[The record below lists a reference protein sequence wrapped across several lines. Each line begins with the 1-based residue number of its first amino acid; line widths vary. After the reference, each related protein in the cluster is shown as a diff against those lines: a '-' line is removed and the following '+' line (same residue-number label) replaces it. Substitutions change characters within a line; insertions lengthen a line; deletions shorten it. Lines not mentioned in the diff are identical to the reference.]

1 MYILQIEHPVP
12 NYDGWRKAFENDPI
26 DRKGSGVQH
35 YRISRK
41 TDDRNYVI
49 VDLEFDTLT
58 DAEACHAK
66 LHQLWSRVE
75 GSVMNNAQS
84 RIIEVIEDETIY

>member
-12 NYDGWRKAFENDPI
+12 NYDGWRNAFENDPI
-26 DRKGSGVQH
+26 DRKGSGVQS

-41 TDDRNYVI
+41 PGDKNYVI
-49 VDLEFDTLT
+49 VELIFDSLHE
-58 DAEACHAK
+58 AESTHAK
-66 LHQLWSRVE
+66 LRTLWNRVE
-75 GSVMNNAQS
+75 GTVINDPQS

>member
-1 MYILQIEHPVP
+1 MYVLQIEHAVP
-12 NYDGWRKAFENDPI
+12 NYDAWRNAFENDPI

-41 TDDRNYVI
+41 PDDNNYVF
-49 VDLEFDTLT
+49 VELVFNNLS
-58 DAEACHAK
+58 DAENCHAK
-66 LHQLWSRVE
+66 LKSLWSSVE

-84 RIIEVIEDETIY
+84 RIINVVEDEDIY

>member
-12 NYDGWRKAFENDPI
+12 NYDGWRNAFENDPI
-26 DRKGSGVQH
+26 DRKGSGVQS

-41 TDDRNYVI
+41 TEDKNYVI
-49 VDLEFDTLT
+49 VELVFETLSE
-58 DAEACHAK
+58 AEGCHWK
-66 LHQLWSRVE
+66 LRTLWNRVE
-75 GSVMNNAQS
+75 GTVMNDPQS

>member
-12 NYDGWRKAFENDPI
+12 NYEGWKKAFENDPI

-41 TDDRNYVI
+41 QDDKNYVI
-49 VDLEFDTLT
+49 VDLIFDTLN
-58 DAEACHAK
+58 DAEQCHTK
-66 LHQLWSRVE
+66 LRNLWNRVE
-75 GSVMNNAQS
+75 GSIMNNPQS
-84 RIIEVIEDETIY
+84 RIIEVIEDESIY

>member
-1 MYILQIEHPVP
+1 MYILQIEHVVP
-12 NYDGWRKAFENDPI
+12 NYDGWKNAFENDPI

-41 TDDRNYVI
+41 PDDPNYVI

-58 DAEACHAK
+58 EAEACHAK
-66 LHQLWSRVE
+66 LRNLWNRVE
-75 GSVMNNAQS
+75 GSVMNNPQS
-84 RIIEVIEDETIY
+84 RIIEVIEDESIY

>member
-12 NYDGWRKAFENDPI
+12 NYDGWRNAFEDDPI

-41 TDDRNYVI
+41 LDDKNYVI
-49 VDLEFDTLT
+49 IELVFDTLSE
-58 DAEACHAK
+58 AEDCQAK
-66 LHQLWSRVE
+66 LRNLWSHVK
-75 GSVMNNAQS
+75 GSLMNDPQS
-84 RIIEVIEDETIY
+84 RIIEVIEDESIY

>member
-12 NYDGWRKAFENDPI
+12 NYEGWRKAFENDPI

-41 TDDRNYVI
+41 PDDPNYVM
-49 VDLEFDTLT
+49 VDLEFNSLDE
-58 DAEACHAK
+58 AEACHAK
-66 LHQLWSRVE
+66 LRTLWSQVE
-75 GSVMNNAQS
+75 GSVMNNPQS
-84 RIIEVIEDETIY
+84 RIIEVIEDEDIY